1 MQRSDGIRPSTVV
14 SILVLFFLARNT
26 PLHEMTKMLS
36 VKTAERR
43 HVPAATSIQIYSI
56 SHRSLLPP
64 LRSSL
69 FPMYN
74 SHYISFSRRWKK
86 GGKNKIKLLETIKA
100 TVFVRVDRKNDGKIV
115 ARRGFEICRRRE
127 AYRYRDAWYSS
138 QECRGSRV
146 VGLWKWMRFS
156 A

>member
-1 MQRSDGIRPSTVV
+1 MFATRGLTGALSTKAFLPVKKIHGDDNARLIECRDPMESDLRRWFRYLSF
-14 SILVLFFLARNT
+14 FFLARNT

-86 GGKNKIKLLETIKA
+86 GGKKNKIIG
-100 TVFVRVDRKNDGKIV
+100 NDKSNSFCSGRSK
-115 ARRGFEICRRRE
+115 
-127 AYRYRDAWYSS
+127 
-138 QECRGSRV
+138 
-146 VGLWKWMRFS
+146 K
-156 A
+156 